1 MVLRL
6 RTLLAVLFAAFPF
19 VSNAAPAPRTETL
32 LIEPMPASSGHVPAQ
47 GKSRSGLIGRLNS
60 SAFSGDTI
68 EIMLAE
74 GRTAT
79 ATVQRIARDQ
89 RGAVQTWTGSFL
101 DSPGSVLSLTR
112 TKGVMA
118 GFANYEGRSFELV
131 PAADGRHVLF
141 EVDADRLPQLQDEF
155 QTNHKDAMQ
164 GVSEGAALLDTTALS
179 ASGTTATATTTV
191 TVHDVLIYYT
201 PAAATKWGQATLES
215 MTRSAVQ
222 AANLAY
228 QSSKVRVALNVLAIQ
243 PSPVKE
249 GSSMSATV
257 NALKGN
263 STARATRDKLAADMV
278 LVLAQ
283 NADVC
288 GFASLWYSWSG
299 STTNWDAYA
308 GVYPNCL
315 STQALAHEIAHMQQL
330 DHNREHAAGFA
341 PYPYSY
347 GYRVCTSGGFRDI
360 MAYPCSM
367 SVARINYFSNP
378 NLTYNGYAIGNS
390 ASADGARS
398 LNETA
403 AKVAAYRAGGTS
415 PTPTTTPLAPTS
427 LATSSISYNR
437 VSLSWRDNS
446 SNESGFKVYR
456 SRDGVTYSLIATLG
470 ANAVAFADAGVVAE
484 TKYYYRVSAYNT
496 AGTSAYSNQIS
507 VTTPAGAPAASGAP
521 AAPASVAA
529 ANGGNGTAIITW
541 VDKSTNETLFTIR
554 RAKWDPLTQK
564 WASAV
569 SVGKV
574 GANVTRFVNNSGK
587 GTFRYYVRA
596 ANASGASSW
605 VGPAQVTVTSG

>member
-1 MVLRL
+1 MVQRL
-6 RTLLAVLFAAFPF
+6 RTLFAVLIVAVPF
-19 VSNAAPAPRTETL
+19 VSYAAPASQTETL
-32 LIEPMPASSGHVPAQ
+32 LIEPMPASSGHMPTQA
-47 GKSRSGLIGRLNS
+47 KPRSGLIGRLNG

-79 ATVQRIARDQ
+79 ATMQRIARDQ

-101 DSPGSVLSLTR
+101 DSPGSVLSLSR
-112 TKGVMA
+112 TQGVVA
-118 GFANYEGRSFELV
+118 GFASYEGRSFELV

-141 EVDADRLPQLQDEF
+141 EVDADRLPQREDEF

-164 GVSEGAALLDTTALS
+164 GVSEGAALLDTTAMS
-179 ASGTTATATTTV
+179 ASGTTTATATTTV

-201 PAAATKWGQATLES
+201 AAAATKWGQATLES
-215 MTRSAVQ
+215 MARSAVQ

-228 QSSKVRVALNVLAIQ
+228 QSSRVNVALNLVGYQ

-249 GSSMSATV
+249 GSSMAATV
-257 NALKGN
+257 NALKSN

-278 LVLAQ
+278 LVLSQ

-288 GFASLWYSWSG
+288 GFATLWYSWSG
-299 STTNWDAYA
+299 STTNWDAYSGA
-308 GVYPNCL
+308 YPNCL
-315 STQALAHEIAHMQQL
+315 STQVLAHEIAHLQQL
-330 DHNREHAAGFA
+330 DHNKENATGLGA
-341 PYPYSY
+341 YPYSY
-347 GYRVCTSGGFRDI
+347 GYRICTSGGFRDI
-360 MAYPCSM
+360 MAYPCST

-403 AKVAAYRAGGTS
+403 AEVAAYRRGS
-415 PTPTTTPLAPTS
+415 VSSTTAPLAPTS
-427 LATSSISYNR
+427 LSTSAVSYNR

-446 SNESGFKVYR
+446 SNESGFKIQR
-456 SRDGVTYSLIATLG
+456 SKDGVNYSLIATLG
-470 ANAVAFADAGVVAE
+470 ANAVAFADGGVVAQ
-484 TKYYYRVSAYNT
+484 TKYYYRVLAYNG
-496 AGTSAYSNQIS
+496 AGNSAYSNVIS
-507 VTTPAGAPAASGAP
+507 VTTPASSTTASGAP

-529 ANGGNGTAIITW
+529 TNGGNGTATITW
-541 VDKSTNETLFTIR
+541 VDKSTNETLFNVR
-554 RAKWDPLTQK
+554 RAKWDPVAQK

-574 GANVTRFVNNSGK
+574 GANVTRFVNSSGK
-587 GTFRYYVRA
+587 GTFRFYVRS
-596 ANASGASSW
+596 ANASGVSLW
-605 VGPAQVTVTSG
+605 VGPAQVTVTGG